1 MVHTSAASPGTFPPA
16 TATPPPAPPFGVA
29 LAERAAQVLTP
40 ELLAAAHRRLQTKAG
55 VVAAWLMASY
65 VAVLAASTTL
75 TAVLA
80 CVSMALALAA
90 VGFNIGHDANHNAL
104 FSTGGQ
110 RRLSTANRL
119 AGLSMNMIGGDAGR
133 WLSGHV
139 RRHHSAPNVAHRDDD
154 IDLTPFGR
162 LAPSQGHRP
171 WYRFQHVYLW
181 PLYTVTAAAVFIT
194 DMTATV
200 GECVRGD
207 DQGRRPS
214 PVTVAKMAV
223 SKAAFLVVMVGV
235 PSLVHSRVSV
245 VVGVIG
251 TAAFAG
257 LLLGVVFQLAHTVE
271 GTAFRDVDDPASGRW
286 HEWQVR
292 ATADFCHGP
301 GPVARA
307 VTWFIGGLNYQVE
320 HHLFPSVPHTAYPA
334 LVPAV
339 AAACADHGLVHR
351 VQPTLRAAVV
361 SHHRHLRAMGRPP
374 VG

>member
-1 MVHTSAASPGTFPPA
+1 VPVTPTPA
-16 TATPPPAPPFGVA
+16 VPPFGVA
-29 LAERAAQVLTP
+29 LSARVAQVLTP
-40 ELLAAAHRRLQTKAG
+40 AVLAVAHRRLQRKAG
-55 VVAAWLMASY
+55 VISAWLVVSY
-65 VAVLAASTTL
+65 AAVLTVSST
-75 TAVLA
+75 VSGVVA
-80 CVSMALALAA
+80 CVSLALALAG

-110 RRLSTANRL
+110 RRLTTANRL
-119 AGLSMNMIGGDAGR
+119 AGLAMNVIGADAGR

-139 RRHHSAPNVAHRDDD
+139 RRHHSAPNVAHHDDD
-154 IDLTPFGR
+154 IDLAPFGR
-162 LAPSQGHRP
+162 LAPTQGHRP
-171 WYRFQHVYLW
+171 WYRFQHLYLW
-181 PLYTVTAAAVFIT
+181 PLYTVTAAAVFVT
-194 DMTATV
+194 DMTSTV

-214 PVTVAKMAV
+214 AATVAKMAA
-223 SKAAFLVVMVGV
+223 SKLLFLAVMVGV
-235 PSLVHSRVSV
+235 PASVHTSASV
-245 VVGVIG
+245 VTGVIG

-257 LLLGVVFQLAHTVE
+257 LLLGIVFQLAHTVE
-271 GTAFRDVDDPASGRW
+271 GAAFRDVDDPEPSRW

-292 ATADFCHGP
+292 ATVDFCHGP

-339 AAACADHGLVHR
+339 ADVCAEHGLVHQ
-351 VQPTLRAAVV
+351 VQPTLRAAVA

-374 VG
+374 TRRA